1 MKGGIILDETI
12 LIKRALKGDD
22 DAFNTLLTP
31 YIKRAH
37 QTAYLLLNEY
47 TLAEDAVQEAL
58 IQTYSSLKRFD
69 SNKAS
74 FKTWFNRI
82 VVNCSLKQKRKKRSH
97 IQLKDIYPSDENAE
111 IDYVLKEEEHS
122 IFTAVSSLKEKYQTI
137 IILYYFQELS
147 ISEIAE
153 SLGIREGTV
162 KSRLFNARRKL
173 KKHTYLNKLVFV
185 EGSDLQW
192 TEK

>member
-47 TLAEDAVQEAL
+47 ILAEDAVQEAL
-58 IQTYSSLKRFD
+58 IQTYSSLKRYD

-137 IILYYFQELS
+137 
-147 ISEIAE
+147 
-153 SLGIREGTV
+153 
-162 KSRLFNARRKL
+162 
-173 KKHTYLNKLVFV
+173 
-185 EGSDLQW
+185 
-192 TEK
+192 